1 MPVTRGDRQFRSFVF
16 TMASSTL
23 KNEVKEQEESLPS
36 SPRSVILMSI
46 VKSKDF
52 ISSIANLMKGVWVVV
67 FLLAHF

>member
-1 MPVTRGDRQFRSFVF
+1 MTRGDRQFRSFVF

-36 SPRSVILMSI
+36 SPHSVILMSI